1 MYRSPSLP
9 VSKDLNL
16 PYPSAAPFDGHR
28 KQESSSNINPY
39 GGHHH
44 QEEEEQQ
51 QQQTSSGLLR
61 YRSAPSSML
70 GELCDDFLPERT
82 SCPETET
89 LFARLLAPDLQIRDK
104 PPGSGGGAAISQ
116 RSPQFTPPHPPP
128 AAFSSQI
135 MFHQL
140 QKQQHVSSM
149 AMETE
154 QIKNGDADSSSTHP
168 RHSSSPGGLFSHLS
182 VEDGYPMLRGV
193 AGFRNED
200 EADRLRNQISF
211 SSRQNSMMSQIS
223 EVIGGS
229 SPEESSGGRCYM
241 PGFPT
246 NTWDTSS
253 LFSGRDDGGK
263 TTTDALNPAELQ
275 IGEARN
281 HAAGY
286 LAFQDAV
293 PCKIRAKRGCA
304 THPRSIAERVRRTRI
319 SERMRKLQEL
329 VPNMDKQTN
338 TADMLDLAIGY
349 IKDLQ
354 KQVKVLRLQRFAGIV
369 VLVNVNWIVCCCGRH
384 WRTAGKAVPVHPGNS
399 SRIVSGGSFNQSS
412 TMFLAMAD
420 SVGGEIHNVLAEN
433 GMGIIDKRM
442 DTEGGASFFGRLV
455 LCFLFIAFLA
465 VEVVDVPSG

>member
-1 MYRSPSLP
+1 MHRSPSLP
-9 VSKDLNL
+9 VSKDLNV
-16 PYPSAAPFDGHR
+16 PYPSAAPFDRHR

-44 QEEEEQQ
+44 QEEEEEQQ
-51 QQQTSSGLLR
+51 QQQMSSSLLR

-70 GELCDDFLPERT
+70 GELCGEFLPERT
-82 SCPETET
+82 SCPETDT
-89 LFARLLAPDLQIRDK
+89 LFARLRAPDLQIRDK
-104 PPGSGGGAAISQ
+104 PPGCGGGAAISQ
-116 RSPQFTPPHPPP
+116 RSPRFTPPHPPP
-128 AAFSSQI
+128 AALYSQI
-135 MFHQL
+135 MFHQQ
-140 QKQQHVSSM
+140 QKQQHASSM

-154 QIKNGDADSSSTHP
+154 QFKNGDADGSSTLP
-168 RHSSSPGGLFSHLS
+168 RYSSSPGGLFFHLS
-182 VEDGYPMLRGV
+182 VEDGHPMLRGV

-241 PGFPT
+241 PGFPS

-275 IGEARN
+275 IGEARS
-281 HAAGY
+281 HAARY

-319 SERMRKLQEL
+319 SEKMRKLQEL

-354 KQVKVLRLQRFAGIV
+354 MQVKVLRLQR
-369 VLVNVNWIVCCCGRH
+369 H
-384 WRTAGKAVPVHPGNS
+384 WRTAGQAVPVHPGNS
-399 SRIVSGGSFNQSS
+399 NRRVSGGSFNQSS

-420 SVGGEIHNVLAEN
+420 SAGGDIHNVLAEN
-433 GMGIIDKRM
+433 GMGIIDKKM
-442 DTEGGASFFGRLV
+442 DTEGGVSFFGRLV
-455 LCFLFIAFLA
+455 LCFLFIAF
-465 VEVVDVPSG
+465 

>member
-51 QQQTSSGLLR
+51 QQQMSSGLLR

-135 MFHQL
+135 MFHQQ
-140 QKQQHVSSM
+140 QKQQHVSAM

-154 QIKNGDADSSSTHP
+154 QIKTGDGDSSSTLP

-182 VEDGYPMLRGV
+182 VEDGTQSLPCL
-193 AGFRNED
+193 
-200 EADRLRNQISF
+200 LQHLKTPSSF
-211 SSRQNSMMSQIS
+211 
-223 EVIGGS
+223 
-229 SPEESSGGRCYM
+229 
-241 PGFPT
+241 
-246 NTWDTSS
+246 
-253 LFSGRDDGGK
+253 
-263 TTTDALNPAELQ
+263 ALHSAL
-275 IGEARN
+275 
-281 HAAGY
+281 
-286 LAFQDAV
+286 L
-293 PCKIRAKRGCA
+293 
-304 THPRSIAERVRRTRI
+304 
-319 SERMRKLQEL
+319 
-329 VPNMDKQTN
+329 
-338 TADMLDLAIGY
+338 
-349 IKDLQ
+349 
-354 KQVKVLRLQRFAGIV
+354 
-369 VLVNVNWIVCCCGRH
+369 
-384 WRTAGKAVPVHPGNS
+384 
-399 SRIVSGGSFNQSS
+399 
-412 TMFLAMAD
+412 
-420 SVGGEIHNVLAEN
+420 
-433 GMGIIDKRM
+433 
-442 DTEGGASFFGRLV
+442 
-455 LCFLFIAFLA
+455 
-465 VEVVDVPSG
+465 

>member
-39 GGHHH
+39 DGHHH

-51 QQQTSSGLLR
+51 QQQMSSGLLR
-61 YRSAPSSML
+61 YRSAPSSMI
-70 GELCDDFLPERT
+70 GQLCDDFLPERT
-82 SCPETET
+82 SCLENET

-104 PPGSGGGAAISQ
+104 LPGSGGGGGAAISQ

-135 MFHQL
+135 MFHQQ

-154 QIKNGDADSSSTHP
+154 QIKNGDADSSSTLP
-168 RHSSSPGGLFSHLS
+168 RHNSSPGGLFSHLS
-182 VEDGYPMLRGV
+182 VEDGYPVLRGV

-229 SPEESSGGRCYM
+229 SPEESSGGRCYV

-281 HAAGY
+281 HAAEY

-304 THPRSIAERVRRTRI
+304 THPRSVAERVRRTRI
-319 SERMRKLQEL
+319 SERIRKLQEL

-338 TADMLDLAIGY
+338 TSDMLDLAIGY

-354 KQVKVLRLQRFAGIV
+354 KQVKTL
-369 VLVNVNWIVCCCGRH
+369 
-384 WRTAGKAVPVHPGNS
+384 
-399 SRIVSGGSFNQSS
+399 
-412 TMFLAMAD
+412 AD
-420 SVGGEIHNVLAEN
+420 SRANCAC
-433 GMGIIDKRM
+433 
-442 DTEGGASFFGRLV
+442 S
-455 LCFLFIAFLA
+455 
-465 VEVVDVPSG
+465 SGKQQSQS